1 MFTVPACRVRSL
13 AGTLLSVVLVAGL
26 VACGSD
32 DAAPQEASSSSA
44 GVTTVPR
51 ADNIS
56 AHGAAH
62 ANLPSENP
70 EVLLKDP
77 KPAEDKDYQRILTLD
92 RAGALSRSVYTLGL
106 GDRLVGR
113 DATSDFP
120 AVKDLPNLTIGGH
133 AVNAESVMKLKP
145 ELIITDGSI
154 GPSRV
159 FDTFEKAGI
168 TVVHVSDER
177 TPETI
182 NTLIDEVADAVGLAD
197 QVGPVKEHLDK
208 EMAAA
213 TEYAQ
218 AKADGRKMMILYV
231 RGTGVAMIAGPDSG
245 GRSLITRLGGVDA
258 GEGVGIQGA
267 FTPITPESLIAAA
280 PDTILVMSG
289 GLESVGGIEGL
300 KEIPGIAQT
309 PAGQNESVV
318 DVPDSQLLSFDSQS
332 PRAIRAIADALYGGG
347 AGDGAG
353 AGADVGAGASA
364 DNAAGK

>member
-32 DAAPQEASSSSA
+32 DAAREGASSSSA

-92 RAGALSRSVYTLGL
+92 RAGALSRAVYTLGL

-113 DATSDFP
+113 DSTSDFP

-182 NTLIDEVADAVGLAD
+182 NTLIDEVAGAVGLAD
-197 QVGPVKEHLDK
+197 QVGPVKEHLDT
-208 EMAAA
+208 ELAAA

-258 GEGVGIQGA
+258 GEGVGIEGA

-353 AGADVGAGASA
+353 DGAGAGSRVSA
-364 DNAAGK
+364 DKTAGK

>member
-1 MFTVPACRVRSL
+1 MSIVLARRARAI
-13 AGTLLSVVLVAGL
+13 AGTLLAGVLVAGL
-26 VACGSD
+26 GACGSD
-32 DAAPQEASSSSA
+32 EAATQGSASSASTN

-51 ADNIS
+51 AATIS

-62 ANLPSENP
+62 AELPSENP

-77 KPAEDKDYQRILTLD
+77 KPAEGKDYQRILTLD
-92 RAGALSRSVYTLGL
+92 RAGALSRAVYTLGL

-113 DATSDFP
+113 DSTSDFP

-133 AVNAESVMKLKP
+133 SINAESVMKLKP

-168 TVVHVSDER
+168 TVVHVSEER

-182 NTLIDEVADAVGLAD
+182 DTLIDEVADAIGLAD
-197 QVGPVKEHLDK
+197 QVAPVKEHIDK
-208 EMAAA
+208 ELAAA

-231 RGTGVAMIAGPDSG
+231 RGTGVAMIAGPESG

-258 GEGVGIQGA
+258 GEDIGIQGA

-280 PDTILVMSG
+280 PDTIIVMTG

-309 PAGQNESVV
+309 PAGKNESVV
-318 DVPDSQLLSFDSQS
+318 DVPDSQLLSFDAQS
-332 PRAIRAIADALYGGG
+332 PRAIRAIADALYGP
-347 AGDGAG
+347 
-353 AGADVGAGASA
+353 
-364 DNAAGK
+364 GKAEG